1 LEWLFFLIPIAGFGL
16 GFGTA
21 RLASGPARVA
31 TLVALMIVPVVAV
44 IAATIMAMP
53 PGQVGR
59 ELTFGTSILFYGLPA
74 LVWAAI
80 VMLGHDL
87 GRRTSRRHR
96 ESRFR

>member
-1 LEWLFFLIPIAGFGL
+1 LEWLFFLIPIAAFGL

-21 RLASGPARVA
+21 RLASGRARVA
-31 TLVALMIVPVVAV
+31 TLVALMIVPVIAV

-53 PGQVGR
+53 PGQLER
-59 ELTFGTSILFYGLPA
+59 ELSIGMSLLFFGLPA

-87 GRRTSRRHR
+87 GRRTSRRYR